1 MDKLI
6 NKPAAKKALAKV
18 ERVASQLKPLI
29 QNENA
34 FELNY
39 DRFHEILD
47 EELKRD
53 EYFVIVDTDGNSY
66 IHTNRLLEGT
76 QFNDEVG
83 LKAANTNEPLL
94 QVYERLT
101 GELLVDGSCPLFE
114 MNGKKFNLRI
124 GRIIHQRFLG
134 PYLSAVAMVPALL
147 IVLAAYLMNIPI
159 MDGVLFAV
167 ISLIVTAVFLF
178 ILYHYIMNGVSA
190 WHRVTRRISAG
201 DLTAEIRNRSRSE
214 FHQIGFEINKMAIGM
229 KKIIEE
235 LSGTSDIIN
244 NISNVQADESAR
256 LSATFTDFGETM
268 QTFQAGAEEQLASL
282 QSASAM
288 VQTMIRG
295 VREMEEKIGGTLAIS
310 EEASA
315 AAEEGSEA
323 ILTSG
328 QKMNQLESTI
338 NESAGRITRVAE
350 DVDNVIQKVSSIT
363 QIAEQTNLLALNA
376 SIEAARA
383 GDAGS
388 GFSVVANE
396 VRKLA
401 ENTNE
406 FANDI
411 FTQLEKTREEM
422 RAAVEHVESN
432 TDAIREGVEIVQIAG
447 ASIEKLNDAQVQ
459 SKSAVESNSKFA
471 DTLTKDGQELEVII
485 EEVNKIAES
494 FTDRIV
500 ETVANMDGQIEG
512 IQMLAS
518 DAERLTGQAT
528 VLNRTVQKFKVSE

>member
-6 NKPAAKKALAKV
+6 NKPAAKKALTKV

-101 GELLVDGSCPLFE
+101 GELLIDGSCPLFE

-134 PYLSAVAMVPALL
+134 PYLSATAMVPALL

-159 MDGVLFAV
+159 MDGVLFAG

-178 ILYHYIMNGVSA
+178 ILYRYIMNGVSA

-201 DLTAEIRNRSRSE
+201 DLTAEIRNQSRSE

-235 LSGTSDIIN
+235 LSGISDIIN

-256 LSATFTDFGETM
+256 LSETFTDFGETM

-315 AAEEGSEA
+315 VAEEGSEA

-459 SKSAVESNSKFA
+459 SKSAVESNSEFA
-471 DTLTKDGQELEVII
+471 DKLTKDGQELEVII

>member
-6 NKPAAKKALAKV
+6 NKPAAKKALTKV

-101 GELLVDGSCPLFE
+101 GELLIDGSCPLFE

-134 PYLSAVAMVPALL
+134 PYLSATAMVPALL
-147 IVLAAYLMNIPI
+147 IVLAAYFMNVPI
-159 MDGVLFAV
+159 MDGVLFAG

-178 ILYHYIMNGVSA
+178 ILYRYIMNGVSA

-235 LSGTSDIIN
+235 LSGISDIIN

-256 LSATFTDFGETM
+256 LSETFTDFGETM

-328 QKMNQLESTI
+328 QKMDQLESTI
-338 NESAGRITRVAE
+338 NESAGRITQVAE

-459 SKSAVESNSKFA
+459 SKSAVESNSEFA
-471 DTLTKDGQELEVII
+471 DKLTKDGQELEVII

>member
-1 MDKLI
+1 MGKLI
-6 NKPAAKKALAKV
+6 NKPAAKKALTKV

-134 PYLSAVAMVPALL
+134 PYLSAAAMVPALL
-147 IVLAAYLMNIPI
+147 IVLAAYFMNVPI
-159 MDGVLFAV
+159 MDGVLFAG

-178 ILYHYIMNGVSA
+178 ILYRYIMNGVSA

-235 LSGTSDIIN
+235 LSGISDIIN

-256 LSATFTDFGETM
+256 LSETFTDFGETM

-328 QKMNQLESTI
+328 QKMDQLESTI
-338 NESAGRITRVAE
+338 HESAGRITQVAE

-383 GDAGS
+383 EMQ
-388 GFSVVANE
+388 E
-396 VRKLA
+396 VD
-401 ENTNE
+401 
-406 FANDI
+406 F
-411 FTQLEKTREEM
+411 QL
-422 RAAVEHVESN
+422 
-432 TDAIREGVEIVQIAG
+432 
-447 ASIEKLNDAQVQ
+447 
-459 SKSAVESNSKFA
+459 
-471 DTLTKDGQELEVII
+471 
-485 EEVNKIAES
+485 
-494 FTDRIV
+494 
-500 ETVANMDGQIEG
+500 
-512 IQMLAS
+512 
-518 DAERLTGQAT
+518 
-528 VLNRTVQKFKVSE
+528 